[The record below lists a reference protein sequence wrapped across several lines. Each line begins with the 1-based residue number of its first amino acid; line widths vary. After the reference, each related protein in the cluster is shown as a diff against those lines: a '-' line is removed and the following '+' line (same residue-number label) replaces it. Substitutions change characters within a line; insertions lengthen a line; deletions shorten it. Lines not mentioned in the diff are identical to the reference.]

1 MVRRRKV
8 ISRPHSRPILL
19 LTTLP
24 STFRLLAGLEQVDE
38 HHRRCGTRLHEQ
50 DRPQVSGGIASKE
63 KETRPRGSDRH
74 TAEHARL
81 LLRRRE
87 GGERQ
92 CCRPISLLHDPRHG
106 SLRPARA
113 DGRGI
118 TEAGFDPRRNRTWVS
133 AWGRWPATV

>member
-24 STFRLLAGLEQVDE
+24 STFRLLAGLEQVDA
-38 HHRRCGTRLHEQ
+38 HHRRCETRLHEQ

-74 TAEHARL
+74 TAEHDYCSAVEKAAGDSVADQFHFFMIPGMDHRGL
-81 LLRRRE
+81 PAQTGRAS
-87 GGERQ
+87 
-92 CCRPISLLHDPRHG
+92 P
-106 SLRPARA
+106 RPASTL
-113 DGRGI
+113 DQ
-118 TEAGFDPRRNRTWVS
+118 PH
-133 AWGRWPATV
+133 